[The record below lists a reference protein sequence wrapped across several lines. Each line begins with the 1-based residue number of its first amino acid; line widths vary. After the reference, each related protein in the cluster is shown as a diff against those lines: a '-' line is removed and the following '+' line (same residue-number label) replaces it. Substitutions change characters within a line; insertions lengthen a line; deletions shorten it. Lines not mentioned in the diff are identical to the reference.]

1 MTVQSGYTN
10 ILMPILLNKL
20 PICCMQ
26 MDGVKQCVCIYV
38 IVSVHICVQECVGM
52 SVAVSLIVI
61 MAFN

>member
-1 MTVQSGYTN
+1 
-10 ILMPILLNKL
+10 
-20 PICCMQ
+20 MQ